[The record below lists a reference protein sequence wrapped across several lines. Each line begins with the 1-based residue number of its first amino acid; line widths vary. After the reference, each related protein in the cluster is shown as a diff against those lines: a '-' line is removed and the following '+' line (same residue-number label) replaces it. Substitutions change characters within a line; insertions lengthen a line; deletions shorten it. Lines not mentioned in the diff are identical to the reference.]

1 MRRYYFNLLFLKSR
15 ICGTFWVT
23 FFRIGRYDTS
33 HIAYVDPG
41 DGSRHAL
48 ELGQGD
54 AQRAVAGATRAV
66 DRVEAPQRL
75 VEVDGD
81 PVLEAKGSD
90 ATRRVTDRRLGHG
103 RAGGIELP
111 DAVGQPIA
119 CQVGTDVFDGDEI
132 TPFLRS

>member
-1 MRRYYFNLLFLKSR
+1 MGHIFPYREIRHLPYSLQNACLSTQPALLPAL
-15 ICGTFWVT
+15 
-23 FFRIGRYDTS
+23 
-33 HIAYVDPG
+33 AYVDPG